1 MKEIKGNIA
10 SWWFKDGGFV
20 DNPTGRIGDITPE
33 VLAVIGEYVIGSPY
47 RLVYGIGGC
56 IKHEYGVW
64 LVGGSAAMLIAEFPN
79 EQAATDYAIYKNAVA
94 HTKTEGKLD
103 LEKLATEMGGK
114 LDSVS
119 VPLPDGSGFFTIS
132 FPLPKTHWLYK
143 EDEGGYEEPPM
154 PFRRGVDEPDRQEWV
169 EKLKI
174 AARWAVKHSTGNG
187 TIDDFDPDAM
197 VTNFVIACVGF
208 WTEDGRGSS

>member
-20 DNPTGRIGDITPE
+20 DDPTGRIGDITPE
-33 VLAVIGEYVIGSPY
+33 VLAVIGEYVIGSPC
-47 RLVYGIGGC
+47 RLVYGTGGS
-56 IKHEYGVW
+56 INHEYGVW

-79 EQAATDYAIYKNAVA
+79 EQAAIDYAIYKNAVA

-103 LEKLATEMGGK
+103 LEKLATDMGEK

-119 VPLPDGSGFFTIS
+119 GPLSDGSGFATMS
-132 FPLPKTHWLYK
+132 FPLPQDHWLTR
-143 EDEGGYEEPPM
+143 DDSSEEPPM

-169 EKLKI
+169 EKLTQ
-174 AARWAVKHSTGNG
+174 AARWAVKHSTNNG
-187 TIDDFDPDAM
+187 KIDDFDPDAM
-197 VTNFVIACVGF
+197 VTNFVISCIGF